1 VYQEKRYAKKGLQC
15 SVESAG
21 PQEQTKLRGRIKE
34 DDVELYGVDLGA
46 RVDHGGLH

>member
-1 VYQEKRYAKKGLQC
+1 MYQEKRYAKKGLRC

-21 PQEQTKLRGRIKE
+21 PQEQTKIRDRIKE
-34 DDVELYGVDLGA
+34 DNVELYGVDLGA

>member
-1 VYQEKRYAKKGLQC
+1 MYQEKRFAKKGLQC

-21 PQEQTKLRGRIKE
+21 PQEQTEIRGRIKE
-34 DDVELYGVDLGA
+34 DNVELYGVDLGA